1 MAVGKESVSDVA
13 PAQKIKVPVGIDS
26 FPLGLMVPFDV
37 YVKSMTGNY
46 SCVLRRW
53 SRFEQGTKDTLKK
66 QGTVV
71 LYVEGDAAKVKMYL
85 NNEKAPAPTPA
96 KADGGSLA
104 YTNDK
109 SLYHHVSRAL
119 FPVGTEIG
127 FSIFTVDNMRFTPIV
142 SAMAGKT
149 ATIADAVKNSSGDI
163 YIKVSDMPLFRAF
176 LAAPSKAATPQI
188 KAATVKE
195 TVKMSVR
202 DFLSEPG
209 SQRNTEGV
217 VDSANQIIGV
227 LKQKEVALTDL
238 LQRARGDW
246 HIYNHSNNV
255 AVLATAMAVAMKLEN
270 VERLAIA
277 AMVHDIGKTVFAP
290 ELLNKKERLTAEEF
304 AVWKRHVI
312 DGSQLLQSKGLS
324 LDTINA
330 VRQHHERLSGNGYP
344 YGLKGTAVGTF
355 GRIMSIVDCYDA
367 LVTPKVF
374 KPAMSSFT
382 ALDLITKETREK
394 GDFDADMVKLFISIL
409 KGQGKI

>member
-1 MAVGKESVSDVA
+1 MAVGKESASDA
-13 PAQKIKVPVGIDS
+13 TSAQKVKVPVGIDS

-37 YVKSMTGNY
+37 YTKSMTGNY
-46 SCVLRRW
+46 LCVLRKW
-53 SRFEQGTKDTLKK
+53 SRFDQETKGTLKK
-66 QGTVV
+66 QGTVL
-71 LYVEGDAAKVKMYL
+71 LYVEGDAAKVKQYL
-85 NNEKAPAPTPA
+85 DNEKPAAVPA
-96 KADGGSLA
+96 KADGGSFA

-119 FPVGTEIG
+119 FPVGTQVG
-127 FSIFTVDNMRFTPIV
+127 FSIFTVDNMRFIPIV
-142 SAMAGKT
+142 SAMDGKA
-149 ATIADAVKNSSGDI
+149 ATVSESVKKSSGDI
-163 YIKVSDMPLFRAF
+163 YIKVSDMPLFREF
-176 LAAPSKAATPQI
+176 LAAPSKAATPQV

-195 TVKMSVR
+195 SVKMNVR
-202 DFLSEPG
+202 DFLSDPG

-227 LKQKEVALTDL
+227 LRHKEVALSDL
-238 LQRARGDW
+238 LMRARGDW

-255 AVLATAMAVAMKLEN
+255 AVLATAMAVAMRLEQ
-270 VERLAIA
+270 VERLAMA
-277 AMVHDIGKTVFAP
+277 AMVHDIGKTAFAP
-290 ELLNKKERLTAEEF
+290 ELLNKKDRLTAEEF
-304 AVWKRHVI
+304 ALWKRHVI
-312 DGSQLLQSKGLS
+312 DGSQMLQGKGLS
-324 LDTINA
+324 SETVNA

-344 YGLKGTAVGTF
+344 YGLKGAAVGTF

-374 KPAMSSFT
+374 KPAMTSYT